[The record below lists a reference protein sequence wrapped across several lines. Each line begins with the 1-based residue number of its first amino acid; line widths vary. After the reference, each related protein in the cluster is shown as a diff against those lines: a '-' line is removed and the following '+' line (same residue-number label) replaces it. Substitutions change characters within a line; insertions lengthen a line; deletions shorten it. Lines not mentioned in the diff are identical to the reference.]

1 MFSTVMAA
9 SVSFGQFDFGIV
21 RETADF
27 GISVTL
33 SYGGLVTGAADDDPS
48 GIATYSSGRS
58 GRFGNRAR
66 PGSCPSRS
74 GHFYKTVS
82 NETKLMKTILIGLC
96 ALGLSAGL
104 ISKTA
109 AQTVTIRFS
118 PATDNSYWVW
128 NNGYQCWIW
137 NGSEFEADYQ
147 GHPYS
152 RRTGS
157 GTSRRPQ

>member
-33 SYGGLVTGAADDDPS
+33 S
-48 GIATYSSGRS
+48 
-58 GRFGNRAR
+58 
-66 PGSCPSRS
+66 
-74 GHFYKTVS
+74 
-82 NETKLMKTILIGLC
+82 LC